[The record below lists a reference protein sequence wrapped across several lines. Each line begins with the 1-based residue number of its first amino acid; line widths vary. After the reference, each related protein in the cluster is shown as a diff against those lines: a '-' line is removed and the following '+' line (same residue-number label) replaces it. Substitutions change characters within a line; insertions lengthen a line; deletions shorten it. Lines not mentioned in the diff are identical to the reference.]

1 MAYVDRPLTLAAGL
15 NRLSTLLGNSVY
27 PAFSSLAFI
36 FPATNSGS
44 VGVGES
50 TMAALPANAYPPG
63 SDTTYPP
70 AAQGQPWQ
78 AGSIYFWCETG
89 NDVVFVRGNSIG

>member
-1 MAYVDRPLTLAAGL
+1 MYIDRPLTLAAGL
-15 NRLSTLLGNSVY
+15 NRLSTLLGSGVF

-36 FPATNSGS
+36 FPADNTGS

-50 TMAALPANAYPPG
+50 TMAALPSSAYPPG

-78 AGSIYFWCETG
+78 ASSIYFWAETA
-89 NDVVFVRGNSIG
+89 NDVVFVRGNTLA